1 MTVYVQRDAVK
12 VEQLIRLV
20 AVRDLLFMSSILGD
34 AVLEGELR
42 TIDRGGD

>member
-1 MTVYVQRDAVK
+1 MTVYVQGDAVK
-12 VEQLIRLV
+12 VERLIRLV
-20 AVRDLLFMSSILGD
+20 AVRDLFMSSILGD